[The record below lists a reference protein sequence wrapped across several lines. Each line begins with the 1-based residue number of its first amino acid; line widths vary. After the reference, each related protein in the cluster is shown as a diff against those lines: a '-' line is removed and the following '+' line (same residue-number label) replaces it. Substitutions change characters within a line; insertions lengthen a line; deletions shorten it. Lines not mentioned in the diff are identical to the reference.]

1 MADSRTSRTRKRARD
16 FRQFGVAAAIAIVA
30 VLSFSTPAFAHNYY
44 TSSTPKINEVLTA
57 LPSDFSVT
65 TNDNLLDLGGA
76 VGGFIMEVTGPD
88 GLYYGDGCVT
98 VSGPSVSMGAAL
110 GPAGAYKLNWQVISA
125 DGHTVSGE
133 VPFSWKPSPDA
144 KTTTGVSSP
153 PNCGG
158 TSVGAQ
164 TPAPGSASDAASDA
178 SSASMTDIL
187 WIGGAVLAVA
197 LAGLATFLVLGRKK
211 K

>member
-1 MADSRTSRTRKRARD
+1 MTRWTRVAR
-16 FRQFGVAAAIAIVA
+16 GVAAAGAGLLLAVA
-30 VLSFSTPAFAHNYY
+30 VLSFATPAFAHNYY

-57 LPSDFSVT
+57 LPSDFIVT

-164 TPAPGSASDAASDA
+164 TPAPGTASDA
-178 SSASMTDIL
+178 SVASMTDIL

-197 LAGLATFLVLGRKK
+197 LVGLATFLVLGRKK